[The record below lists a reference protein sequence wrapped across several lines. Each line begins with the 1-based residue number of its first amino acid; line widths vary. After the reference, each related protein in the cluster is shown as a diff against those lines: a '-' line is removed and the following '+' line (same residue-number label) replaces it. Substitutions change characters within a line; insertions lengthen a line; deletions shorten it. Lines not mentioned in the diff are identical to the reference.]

1 MAEFNELHDLIQ
13 REERAREQAEAASN
27 TAARLAHL
35 ARADGY
41 LEKING
47 LTRDG
52 SA

>member
-1 MAEFNELHDLIQ
+1 MAVFNELHDFIQ
-13 REERAREQAEAASN
+13 REERAREHAEAASS

-35 ARADGY
+35 VRADGY

-47 LTRDG
+47 LARAG